1 MKLRECENF
10 WMLGSFLGIVGLV
23 SALVLALVSQVT
35 APAIARSGDRA
46 KSAALK
52 QLNLPEFDN
61 VPTRETFRVPGAD
74 GEVVFMAVRRSG
86 KLVGLAAES
95 STNSG
100 YAGAIRELVGFDCDG
115 RILAVLVTEEKETPG
130 LGKNVC
136 ERKFPRTIFNFFK
149 PTPSG
154 LPPNAV
160 LDQFTG
166 RRAGDKTDW
175 RVSKDGGDFA
185 FRTGATVTS
194 RAVTALTGDIA
205 EAFAGHRGEIFAA
218 FGAGANRKEA
228 AR

>member
-10 WMLGSFLGIVGLV
+10 WVLGLFLGMVGLI
-23 SALVLALVSQVT
+23 SALVLALVSEVT
-35 APAIARSGDRA
+35 APAIARSGERS

-61 VPTRETFRVPGAD
+61 APTKETIRVPGAD
-74 GEVVFMAVRRSG
+74 GGVVFMAVRRSG
-86 KLVGLAAES
+86 KLVGLAAEA
-95 STNSG
+95 STRSG
-100 YAGAIRELVGFDCDG
+100 YAGEVRELVGFDRDG
-115 RILAVLVTEEKETPG
+115 RILAVLVTDEKETPG

-136 ERKFPRTIFNFFK
+136 ERKFKRTIFNFFK
-149 PTPSG
+149 PVPAG
-154 LPPNAV
+154 LPPNEI

-175 RVSKDGGDFA
+175 RVVKDGGEFT

-205 EAFAGHRGEIFAA
+205 GALAKHRGKIFAA
-218 FGAGANRKEA
+218 FEA
-228 AR
+228 QPEAEAVK